1 MNRGHEDTAD
11 DLLIVCLH
19 IVNSHDDTITA
30 PVVLRIA
37 PYTVQRAGTRDEES
51 VTLFQGRVIHRL
63 VIHRVHAELKL
74 SDSYARTA

>member
-37 PYTVQRAGTRDEES
+37 PYTV
-51 VTLFQGRVIHRL
+51 
-63 VIHRVHAELKL
+63 
-74 SDSYARTA
+74 